1 MTTSNATTTNV
12 FKAQTLTELHDKLC
26 QQLVFSPIDM
36 LSYVSSV
43 DVQIHNVVGYAESM
57 EWDFDMKDCWL
68 TKSRW
73 SMMLRQYIDPDELEA
88 WVNQITARIG
98 TKGRG
103 IAVMRTKTVKARGG
117 AATGHTN
124 KETRR
129 WGACM
134 LAISYKAV
142 PHPQITLYSRTS
154 YLGYIGALDLTVAW
168 ALARLVAE
176 KVGIDVKDIKF
187 VWYNEA
193 VQWHYFKSLAYLLN
207 HPKKKQRKIYRRLL
221 IKPEKKLTEDE
232 LEILKNS
239 PGLMGSRKWLAKVI
253 KEDNDGLTYGDMTYN
268 TYRRIRRRWHTE
280 VYGLEYAQKFEGWS
294 YFKTG
299 ENKGEQK
306 EFFKAYKPLDSVK
319 NHDLDFSALRMTKD
333 ALEGTEFQGELG
345 EEDDD

>member
-1 MTTSNATTTNV
+1 MSTRNEAIPRI
-12 FKAQTLTELHDKLC
+12 FHARTLTELHDNMC
-26 QQLVFSPIDM
+26 RALVFSHSDE
-36 LSYVSSV
+36 LSYTSSV

-57 EWDFDMKDCWL
+57 DWDFDMKDLWL

-103 IAVMRTKTVKARGG
+103 VAVMRTKTVKARGG
-117 AATGHTN
+117 EATGHSN

-129 WGACM
+129 WGSCM

-168 ALARLVAE
+168 AMARLIAE
-176 KVGIDVKDIKF
+176 KTGQDVKDIKF

-193 VQWHYFKSLAYLLN
+193 IQWHFFKSLAYLLN
-207 HPKKKQRKIYRRLL
+207 HPVKRDRKYFRKLL
-221 IKPEKKLTEDE
+221 IKSEKKLSEEEVEMT
-232 LEILKNS
+232 KNC
-239 PGLMGSRKWLAKVI
+239 PGLGGSRKWLAKVI
-253 KEDNDGLTYGDMTYN
+253 KEDKDGVTYGDMTYN

-280 VYGLEYAQKFEGWS
+280 VWGLEFAQKFEGWS
-294 YFKTG
+294 RYKTG
-299 ENKGEQK
+299 PEKGKKK
-306 EFFKAYKPLDSVK
+306 EFFKAYQPLDSVPA
-319 NHDLDFSALRMTKD
+319 HTLDLSALKMSAD
-333 ALEGTEFQGELG
+333 QLEGVDFQGEMM
-345 EEDDD
+345 EDDDE